1 MRMKTVA
8 KTRDAVENIGRR
20 RQVWPMIPFDD
31 AEAAARFHFEDT
43 PPSIRIGRGRLLVVN
58 GR

>member
-1 MRMKTVA
+1 
-8 KTRDAVENIGRR
+8 
-20 RQVWPMIPFDD
+20 MIPFDD